1 MDNRAYAF
9 AFMGVLGIICLG
21 AYVAISAIFDVNGDP
36 LIRFDNGTVG
46 PTLIALGTRS
56 AFTRTATSTSTPF
69 VVVLPTVVFTTATP
83 EPPTPTTTIPPLPS
97 PRLLPTRTPTVTP
110 IPSDTATR
118 PPTAIPPP
126 TAIQP
131 PAPTA
136 TPTNV
141 PPPGAYPY
149 TYSGPSVERR
159 NCVSQYIIYGYVRD
173 AQGQGT
179 AGVRI
184 RYSTKFPHPIDF
196 PPASTRSG
204 GEAGYYELTV
214 GGSGN
219 EFDVT
224 LIDSSGQPL
233 SPTVR
238 VNTSGYDS
246 GNCWYLLNWR
256 RN

>member
-21 AYVAISAIFDVNGDP
+21 AYVAISALFDVNGDP
-36 LIRFDNGTVG
+36 LIRFDSGTAG
-46 PTLIALGTRS
+46 PTVIALGSRATG
-56 AFTRTATSTSTPF
+56 TRTTTPTNTPF
-69 VVVLPTVVFTTATP
+69 VVGVPPLVFPVTTP
-83 EPPTPTTTIPPLPS
+83 EPPTATPTLPPLPP
-97 PRLLPTRTPTVTP
+97 PRPLPTRTATP
-110 IPSDTATR
+110 GSSDTLT
-118 PPTAIPPP
+118 PPP
-126 TAIQP
+126 PGVTLP
-131 PAPTA
+131 PPSA

-141 PPPGAYPY
+141 PPPGGYAYS
-149 TYSGPSVERR
+149 YSGPSVEHR

-184 RYSTKFPHPIDF
+184 RYSAKFPRPIDF
-196 PPASTRSG
+196 PPGSTRSG

-214 GGSGN
+214 GTSGN
-219 EFDVT
+219 ELDVT
-224 LIDSSGQPL
+224 LVESSDRPL
-233 SPTVR
+233 SPTVHIS
-238 VNTSGYDS
+238 TSGFES